1 MVKFKAAADA
11 GDTQQ
16 PQATQ
21 QQRVKI
27 LLLLLHGVAP
37 RARSTARH
45 VTRIEKIKAIVDI
58 GDTQRPQATQQQRVK
73 ILLLLLY
80 GVIPCARF
88 TSRHAA
94 LPGCGE
100 VAGNECSKDKGCRR
114 CRQHATTTGHA
125 TGKQHGVKSKER
137 VGNS

>member
-11 GDTQQ
+11 GDTQR

-73 ILLLLLY
+73 ILLLLLLH

-94 LPGCGE
+94 LPGCGA
-100 VAGNECSKDKGCRR
+100 VAGNEVQKIKVVAD
-114 CRQHATTTGHA
+114 A
-125 TGKQHGVKSKER
+125 
-137 VGNS
+137 GNTQPPQVTQQESNMG